1 MPKFFVRSYG
11 AVKSK
16 DGEEYSG
23 DSYSFGKSVGGSYVT
38 ILSDGMGS
46 GPDAGRESNA
56 TVSLVEQ
63 FLEAGLSKETAVDM
77 INSIVAL
84 KFDEDEKF
92 STLDLNVVDLYS
104 GKVDFIKIG
113 AVASFIK
120 RSNSV
125 EVICRLLGCWIV
137 WI

>member
-1 MPKFFVRSYG
+1 M
-11 AVKSK
+11 
-16 DGEEYSG
+16 
-23 DSYSFGKSVGGSYVT
+23 
-38 ILSDGMGS
+38 
-46 GPDAGRESNA
+46 
-56 TVSLVEQ
+56 VEQ
-63 FLEAGLSKETAVDM
+63 FLEAGLSKETAVEM

-120 RSNSV
+120 HNNSV
-125 EVICRLLGCWIV
+125 EVVESNMPPFSVVTIV
-137 WI
+137 WT